1 MERQELLRRLGL
13 TEADLGDER
22 LRKLVDDPALQ
33 PLVEAAL
40 VAGLDAEEAALRLDY
55 GAGVSLLARASG
67 EGAAASV
74 YVGPLE
80 AARGRGAT
88 LRDALSQLCLP
99 AHAAAMTA
107 RLTAATLAAAPEQV
121 ARVMGV
127 TPDMVQATLDRAD
140 ALDRL
145 ASALE
150 AALGSGC
157 AGADLAASPQ
167 AQLLAQLASRLGG
180 EEQQPGSP

>member
-1 MERQELLRRLGL
+1 M
-13 TEADLGDER
+13 
-22 LRKLVDDPALQ
+22 DDPALP
-33 PLVEAAL
+33 PLAEAAL

-80 AARGRGAT
+80 AARGRGAA
-88 LRDALSQLCLP
+88 LRDALAQLCLP
-99 AHAAAMTA
+99 VHAAAMTA

-121 ARVMGV
+121 ARGMGV
-127 TPDMVQATLDRAD
+127 TPDMVQAMLDRAD

-150 AALGSGC
+150 AALGSGG
-157 AGADLAASPQ
+157 AGPDLAASSQ
-167 AQLLAQLASRLGG
+167 AQLLAQQLASRLGG
-180 EEQQPGSP
+180 EEQRPGSQ